1 MHSEGNAGKDKSTV
15 LALSTKL
22 WYNVPRGE
30 GTKMTTTREY
40 REPSARRK
48 AALDP
53 SCYRTL
59 AAFRK
64 AVANGTVDVSK
75 GCRTMGEYHWSL
87 EHGKV

>member
-1 MHSEGNAGKDKSTV
+1 MTV
-15 LALSTKL
+15 
-22 WYNVPRGE
+22 
-30 GTKMTTTREY
+30 TREY

-48 AALDP
+48 AELDP

-59 AAFRK
+59 EAFRK
-64 AVANGTVDVSK
+64 AVADGTVDVSK